1 MKNTTCDKGDIAVAK
16 TIADL
21 TSKGIKIAIP
31 LSAHLP
37 FDLIAFDENYKSC
50 RIQVKYCSN
59 DKRLILSTQTV
70 SVSSK
75 IKVKPIN
82 FDHID
87 AYAVYSSITDKVYYV
102 NIKKLRHN
110 KRSLK
115 LRIDETCKK
124 DVRIKH
130 ASDFLDVTSLWL
142 NG

>member
-21 TSKGIKIAIP
+21 TAKGIKIAVP

-37 FDLIAFDENYKSC
+37 FDLIAFDENYKSS

-59 DKRLILSTQTV
+59 NKRLILSTQTV

-75 IKVKPIN
+75 VKVKPIN
-82 FDHID
+82 FNHID
-87 AYAVYSSITDKVYYV
+87 AYAVYSSVTDKVYYV
-102 NIKKLRHN
+102 NIEELKLK

-115 LRIDETCKK
+115 LRIDETCKE
-124 DVRIKH
+124 DVRIKY
-130 ASDFLDVTSLWL
+130 ASNYLDVKNLWL

>member
-21 TSKGIKIAIP
+21 TAKGIKIAVP

-37 FDLIAFDENYKSC
+37 FDLIAFDENYKSS

-75 IKVKPIN
+75 VKVKPIN
-82 FDHID
+82 FNHID
-87 AYAVYSSITDKVYYV
+87 TYAVYSSVTDKVYYV
-102 NIKKLRHN
+102 NIEELKLK

-115 LRIDETCKK
+115 LRIDETCKE
-124 DVRIKH
+124 DVRIKY
-130 ASDFLDVTSLWL
+130 ASNYLDVKNLWL

>member
-21 TSKGIKIAIP
+21 TAKGIKIAVP

-37 FDLIAFDENYKSC
+37 FDLIAFDENYKSS

-59 DKRLILSTQTV
+59 NKRLILSTQTV

-75 IKVKPIN
+75 VKVKPIN
-82 FDHID
+82 FNHID
-87 AYAVYSSITDKVYYV
+87 AYAVYSSVTDKVYYV
-102 NIKKLRHN
+102 NIEELKLK

-115 LRIDETCKK
+115 LRIDETCKE
-124 DVRIKH
+124 DVRIKY
-130 ASDFLDVTSLWL
+130 ASKYLDVKNLWL

>member
-21 TSKGIKIAIP
+21 TAKGIKIAVP

-37 FDLIAFDENYKSC
+37 FDLIAFDENYKSS

-59 DKRLILSTQTV
+59 NKRLILSTQTV

-75 IKVKPIN
+75 VKVKPIN
-82 FDHID
+82 FNHID
-87 AYAVYSSITDKVYYV
+87 VYAVYSSVTDKVYYV
-102 NIKKLRHN
+102 NIEELKLK

-115 LRIDETCKK
+115 LRIDETCKE
-124 DVRIKH
+124 DVRIKY
-130 ASDFLDVTSLWL
+130 ASNYLDVKNLWL